1 MPPALKLL
9 WNKSLSCIWVIPL
22 TFHYTHTV
30 RQGRDTSKFGVF
42 LSPGVYRHKEVQDL
56 TASPSV
62 SLKSCLIISVCFRV
76 NVASREISR
85 HGLIATIQIGNQA
98 TSHGKQHPLCLH
110 WQLKFH
116 YDSGTRREKMS
127 HSGGHGNL
135 PGPSHTQASCR
146 NLLKALSFRT
156 KSLLCVHLSLLL

>member
-1 MPPALKLL
+1 MIKITQWGSKIFRARTLTPTLKSQDQTLFPLQVAVPDIIVQGCSYKFHKWETLDKTDRRLWAMPPALKLL

-85 HGLIATIQIGNQA
+85 HGLIATIQIGN
-98 TSHGKQHPLCLH
+98 
-110 WQLKFH
+110 
-116 YDSGTRREKMS
+116 
-127 HSGGHGNL
+127 
-135 PGPSHTQASCR
+135 
-146 NLLKALSFRT
+146 
-156 KSLLCVHLSLLL
+156 